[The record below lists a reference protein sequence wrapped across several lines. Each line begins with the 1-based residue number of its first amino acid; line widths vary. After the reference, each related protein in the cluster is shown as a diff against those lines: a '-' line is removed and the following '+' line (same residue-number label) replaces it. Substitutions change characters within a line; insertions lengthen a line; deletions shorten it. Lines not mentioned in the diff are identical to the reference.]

1 MDMRGQP
8 EQALEVGRAVGGE
21 ALRYEGW
28 RHAAGG
34 KGHIFWQAAEAG
46 CASTYCDEPEPIA
59 VRADP
64 PWCRGKMELER
75 KASQGALG
83 LPIDVSAIS

>member
-1 MDMRGQP
+1 MAPRC
-8 EQALEVGRAVGGE
+8 GRQRAH
-21 ALRYEGW
+21 LL
-28 RHAAGG
+28 AGR
-34 KGHIFWQAAEAG
+34 EAG

>member
-1 MDMRGQP
+1 MAPRC
-8 EQALEVGRAVGGE
+8 GRQRAHLL
-21 ALRYEGW
+21 ADRRSRLCLYLP
-28 RHAAGG
+28 
-34 KGHIFWQAAEAG
+34 
-46 CASTYCDEPEPIA
+46 YCDEPEPIA